1 MEILG
6 YIYDGFMYL
15 LVLVMFISLIYHGV
29 LFLFRDRRAR
39 KLLENNPTLGYD
51 NIMTQ
56 SKRYLTSDEI
66 ANINRY
72 RIKKGFIEIESKTD
86 KEKYEYIKSNVKEL
100 AYIFILISYIAI
112 FYTKYWIVALFSI
125 AISIFLFSIAKVR

>member
-1 MEILG
+1 MLG
-6 YIYDGFMYL
+6 YIYDIFMYL
-15 LVLVMFISLIYHGV
+15 IVLVLFISSIYHGV

-39 KLLENNPTLGYD
+39 KLLESNPTLGDD

-72 RIKKGFIEIESKTD
+72 RIKKGFIEIEPKTD

-112 FYTKYWIVALFSI
+112 FYTKDWIVALFLI
-125 AISIFLFSIAKVR
+125 ATSIFLFYIAKVR

>member
-39 KLLENNPTLGYD
+39 KLLENNPTLGDD

-72 RIKKGFIEIESKTD
+72 RIKKGFIEIEPKTD

-125 AISIFLFSIAKVR
+125 AISIFLFYIAKVR